1 MEIKMKD
8 QIHESNF
15 VSRFIDKIRKGMA
28 DSIMKSLMEKDP
40 ELKDLIQ
47 KHKSYEKKYID
58 RVNQREKEYRAKGWI
73 K

>member
-28 DSIMKSLMEKDP
+28 DGIMKSLMAKDP

>member
-1 MEIKMKD
+1 MKN

-15 VSRFIDKIRKGMA
+15 VSRFIQKIRDGLSDNVMKQLMA
-28 DSIMKSLMEKDP
+28 KDP

>member
-1 MEIKMKD
+1 MKD

-28 DSIMKSLMEKDP
+28 DNIMKSLMAKDP
-40 ELKDLIQ
+40 ELKNLIQ

>member
-1 MEIKMKD
+1 METKMKN

-15 VSRFIDKIRKGMA
+15 VTRFIDKIRKGMA
-28 DSIMKSLMEKDP
+28 DNTMKTLMAKDP

-47 KHKSYEKKYID
+47 KHKSYEKDYID

>member
-1 MEIKMKD
+1 MKN
-8 QIHESNF
+8 QIRESNF
-15 VSRFIDKIRKGMA
+15 ASRFIDKIRKGVA
-28 DSIMKSLMEKDP
+28 DNIMKSLMVKDP

-47 KHKSYEKKYID
+47 KHKSYEQKYID

>member
-1 MEIKMKD
+1 METKMKN

-15 VSRFIDKIRKGMA
+15 VTRFIDKIRKGMA
-28 DSIMKSLMEKDP
+28 DNIMKSLMAKDP

>member
-1 MEIKMKD
+1 MKD

-15 VSRFIDKIRKGMA
+15 VSRFIDKIRKGVA
-28 DSIMKSLMEKDP
+28 DSIMKSLMVKDP

-47 KHKSYEKKYID
+47 KHKSYEKKYIN

>member
-1 MEIKMKD
+1 MKD

-28 DSIMKSLMEKDP
+28 DNIMKSLMAKDP

>member
-1 MEIKMKD
+1 
-8 QIHESNF
+8 
-15 VSRFIDKIRKGMA
+15 MA
-28 DSIMKSLMEKDP
+28 DSMMKSLMAKDP

-58 RVNQREKEYRAKGWI
+58 RVNQREKEWRAKGWI

>member
-1 MEIKMKD
+1 MKN

-15 VSRFIDKIRKGMA
+15 VTRFIDKIRKGMA
-28 DSIMKSLMEKDP
+28 DNIMKSLMAKDP

>member
-1 MEIKMKD
+1 METKMKN

-28 DSIMKSLMEKDP
+28 DNIMKSLMAKDP

-58 RVNQREKEYRAKGWI
+58 RVNQREEEYRAKGWI

>member
-1 MEIKMKD
+1 MKN

-15 VSRFIDKIRKGMA
+15 VTRFIDKIRKGMA
-28 DSIMKSLMEKDP
+28 DNTMKTLMAKDP

-47 KHKSYEKKYID
+47 KHKSYEKDYID

>member
-28 DSIMKSLMEKDP
+28 DNIMKSLMAKDP